1 MVERPS
7 NLDALHARRD
17 RRGRPVEALCYAP
30 YTQLSFD
37 PTGAAS
43 VCCLSREAPVG
54 NVTTRT
60 LDAIWHGPEVAA
72 FRAAMERDE
81 MPPGCGACRW
91 ELEAGNVAK
100 HPLLDFDDTPITPGY
115 AWPTKLE
122 FAISN
127 QCNLACVHCRPG
139 LSSKLE
145 ERAGLPP
152 SPRLFGEEFF
162 AQLAPFLEHARE
174 LSFLGGEPFL
184 QDECFRIWEM
194 LIERDLRPAVFVTTN
209 GTVWNRRVERVLEA
223 LPVDVAVSLD
233 GVTPKTIRAVRVLA
247 QPEIVLR
254 NVQRFREY
262 ALRRLGG
269 SVRPDQHLISL
280 NFAMMRRNWTEMAD
294 FFLMGEELA
303 CRVWVTPV
311 QEPREQSLFS
321 LPPRALIAVH
331 ERLQRQSESVLPRLQ
346 RNADAWR
353 GIVAVVAGGAASARV
368 RERRAWAM
376 PAAWKALERGDEAA
390 AFEAAGRTERG
401 DSAFLKSLLLRAM
414 LLTRHRRLE
423 EAAGMLHAAAQI
435 DRAAQEVRLRIAEWR
450 FAQGDVAAALDEAR
464 LLADDVAQRGATE
477 PWIDREAQKIL
488 ASAASAP
495 RLAASP
501 PRRE

>member
-1 MVERPS
+1 MVERPP

-17 RRGRPVEALCYAP
+17 RRGKPVKALCYAP

-43 VCCLSREAPVG
+43 VCCLSRMAPVG
-54 NVTTRT
+54 NVATRT
-60 LDAIWHGPEVAA
+60 LDAIWNGPEVAA

-81 MPPGCGACRW
+81 MPPGCDACRW

-100 HPLLDFDDTPITPGY
+100 HPLLDFDDTPIHPGY

-152 SPRLFGEEFF
+152 SPRLFGEAFF

-184 QDECFRIWEM
+184 QEECFRIFEM
-194 LIERDLRPAVFVTTN
+194 LIERKLRPAVFVTTN
-209 GTVWNRRVERVLEA
+209 GTVWNQRVERVLA
-223 LPVDVAVSLD
+223 HLPVDIAVSLD
-233 GVTPKTIRAVRVLA
+233 GATPKTIRAVRVLA
-247 QPEIVLR
+247 RPEIVLR
-254 NVQRFREY
+254 NVERFREY

-269 SVRPDQHLISL
+269 RVRPDQHLISL

-294 FFLMGEELA
+294 LFLMAEELA

-321 LPPRALIAVH
+321 LPPRALVAVH
-331 ERLQRQSESVLPRLQ
+331 ERLQRQSERVLPRLQ

-353 GIVAVVAGGAASARV
+353 GIVAVVAGGAAKASV
-368 RERRAWAM
+368 RERRACAM
-376 PAAWKALERGDEAA
+376 PAAWKAMERGDEAA
-390 AFEAAGRTERG
+390 AFDAAGRTERE
-401 DSAFLKSLLLRAM
+401 DPLFLESLLLRAM
-414 LLTRHRRLE
+414 LLTRHHLFA

-435 DRAAQEVRLRIAEWR
+435 DRAAQLVRLRVAEWH
-450 FAQGDVAAALDEAR
+450 FVQGDVAAALDEAQQ
-464 LLADDVAQRGATE
+464 LAADVAQRGATE
-477 PWIDREAQKIL
+477 PWIAGEARKIL
-488 ASAASAP
+488 ALAASAP
-495 RLAASP
+495 RV
-501 PRRE
+501 E